1 MFHRMI
7 LQPTNQDVNPD
18 LVQDHQL
25 KEEEIRRLYM
35 NFQGQITLSIKYKQ
49 RSDLATGLGA

>member
-35 NFQGQITLSIKYKQ
+35 NFQGQII
-49 RSDLATGLGA
+49 